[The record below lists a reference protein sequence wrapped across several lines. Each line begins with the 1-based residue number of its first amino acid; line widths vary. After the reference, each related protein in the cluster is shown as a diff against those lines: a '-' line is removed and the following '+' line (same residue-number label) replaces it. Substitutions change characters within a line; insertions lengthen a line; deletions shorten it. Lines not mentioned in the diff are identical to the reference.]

1 MKLFQTVLQML
12 FYKKLSV
19 LYLYLQQNTAAAG
32 LFISF
37 SHGSVLVQSSFSKTK
52 QNESKLIYR

>member
-1 MKLFQTVLQML
+1 MKLFQTVLQLL

-32 LFISF
+32 LLISF